1 MIKAAPPAFLRD
13 PVQVADAAYGFR
25 EAIHYINT
33 YGWFQGDWFLDS
45 LDEGVPV
52 GILSPFP
59 DGCSVCLMGAMAVV
73 SGNSLSDAFNTDRY
87 NNMERYATYR
97 FMELTGQSEGMMAE
111 WNDDAGTEKEDVLD
125 FLETL
130 AVELERL
137 N

>member
-1 MIKAAPPAFLRD
+1 
-13 PVQVADAAYGFR
+13 
-25 EAIHYINT
+25 
-33 YGWFQGDWFLDS
+33 
-45 LDEGVPV
+45 
-52 GILSPFP
+52 
-59 DGCSVCLMGAMAVV
+59 MGAMAVV
-73 SGNSLSDAFNTDRY
+73 SGINLSAAFETDRY

-125 FLETL
+125 FLDTL